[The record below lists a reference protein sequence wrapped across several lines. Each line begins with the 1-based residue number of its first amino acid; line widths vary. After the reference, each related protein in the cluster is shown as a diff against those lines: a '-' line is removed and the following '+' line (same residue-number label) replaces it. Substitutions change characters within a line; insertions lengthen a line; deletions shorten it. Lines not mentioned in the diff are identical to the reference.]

1 MLQARNPNAQKSA
14 CIAFLLALAPDGVYQ
29 ATLLPMHWCALTA
42 PFQLFALYVV
52 TKCGT
57 YTARVFFSVALI
69 RQITLP
75 SC

>member
-1 MLQARNPNAQKSA
+1 MLQARNPNAQKSG

-42 PFQLFALYVV
+42 PFQLFVLHAGAL
-52 TKCGT
+52 CARA
-57 YTARVFFSVALI
+57 ARVFFSVALI
-69 RQITLP
+69 RQIALP